1 MAFRRLG
8 DAIRGS
14 SGNKQFNSQEVII
27 TLKLASRRLIKQRK
41 KLESKE
47 RESLKKLQSMA
58 ADGDRQRG
66 KQYAQRIAE
75 MRAMVRQIENSEMT
89 IERIKFKLENVE
101 TTQMLGREMTNIS
114 KILTKINQAA
124 NVPDIATNI
133 VNVEIELG
141 KLEGVGEEISSAM
154 EPMGDVEISGEANRI
169 LEEYMGSM
177 GQTSIS
183 SSKEDPKIR
192 SLREKLA
199 KLEDKEKV

>member
-14 SGNKQFNSQEVII
+14 SSNKRFNSQEVII

-58 ADGDRQRG
+58 TDGDRQRA

-114 KILTKINQAA
+114 KILTRINQAA

-169 LEEYMGSM
+169 LEEYMGSV

-199 KLEDKEKV
+199 KLEDKERV